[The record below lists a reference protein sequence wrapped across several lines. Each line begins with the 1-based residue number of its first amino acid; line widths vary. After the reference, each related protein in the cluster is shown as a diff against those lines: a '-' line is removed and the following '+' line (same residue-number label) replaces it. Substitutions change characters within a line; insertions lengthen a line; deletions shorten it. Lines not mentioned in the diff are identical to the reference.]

1 MLMILSPR
9 SVRFSTPPSAIALAR
24 EAGGNEALRAAH
36 EEGRRTG
43 YEEAA
48 QALNL
53 QILEQRTQI
62 ANLQE
67 NTLKAISCQF
77 GALVED
83 VRRALPTLAID
94 VARRVLAGTVLDAGQ
109 VKAVADEALAELA
122 PGTPGVKLRL
132 SVHDLRLV
140 EALAGEFGQRYPGL
154 ELVGDPDL
162 HSGDCLASSQFG
174 TIDARLA
181 AKLENIAQALL

>member
-1 MLMILSPR
+1 MA
-9 SVRFSTPPSAIALAR
+9 T
-24 EAGGNEALRAAH
+24 
-36 EEGRRTG
+36 
-43 YEEAA
+43 

-67 NTLKAISCQF
+67 NTLKAISSQF
-77 GALVED
+77 GSLIED
-83 VRRALPTLAID
+83 VRRALPSLAID
-94 VARRVLAGTVLDAGQ
+94 VARRALAGIVLDAGQ
-109 VKAVADEALAELA
+109 VKDIADEVLAELA
-122 PGTPGVKLRL
+122 PGTPGVKLSL
-132 SVHDLRLV
+132 SPQDLRLMV
-140 EALAGEFGQRYPGL
+140 ALAGEFGQRYPGL

-181 AKLENIAQALL
+181 GKLANIAHALL

>member
-1 MLMILSPR
+1 MPMILSPK
-9 SVRFSTPPSAIALAR
+9 SVRFSTPPSAITLVR
-24 EAGGNEALRAAH
+24 DAGGNEALRAAH
-36 EEGRRTG
+36 EDGRRTG
-43 YEEAA
+43 YEEAT

-77 GALVED
+77 GSLVED
-83 VRRALPTLAID
+83 VRRALPSLAID
-94 VARRVLAGTVLDAGQ
+94 VARRALAGVVLDVGQ
-109 VKAVADEALAELA
+109 VKAIADEALAELA

-132 SVHDLRLV
+132 SPQDLRMV

-181 AKLENIAQALL
+181 GKLENIAQALL

>member
-9 SVRFSTPPSAIALAR
+9 SVRFTKPPLAVTLVR
-24 EAGGNEALRAAH
+24 DTGEDQMLQAAQ

-67 NTLKAISCQF
+67 NTLKAISSQF
-77 GALVED
+77 GNLLEE
-83 VRRALPTLAID
+83 VRRALPSLAIE
-94 VARRVLAGTVLDAGQ
+94 VARRALAGIVLDAGQ
-109 VKAVADEALAELA
+109 VKLIADEALAELA
-122 PGTPGVKLRL
+122 QGTPGVVLKL
-132 SVHDLRLV
+132 SPHDLRLV
-140 EALAGEFGQRYPGL
+140 EDLAGEFGQRYPGL
-154 ELVGDPDL
+154 EMVGDPDL
-162 HSGDCLASSQFG
+162 HSGDCLASSRFG

-181 AKLENIAQALL
+181 GKLENIAHALL

>member
-1 MLMILSPR
+1 MILSPK
-9 SVRFSTPPSAIALAR
+9 SVRFTTPPSAVTLVRDADA
-24 EAGGNEALRAAH
+24 NESVRAAH
-36 EEGRRTG
+36 EDGRRTG
-43 YEEAA
+43 YEEAT

-67 NTLKAISCQF
+67 NTLKAISSQF
-77 GALVED
+77 GSLIDD
-83 VRRALPTLAID
+83 VRRELPALAVA
-94 VARRVLAGTVLDAGQ
+94 VARRALAGIVLDAGQ
-109 VKAVADEALAELA
+109 VKAIADEALAELA
-122 PGTPGVKLRL
+122 PGTPCVKLRL
-132 SVHDLRLV
+132 SPHDLRLV

-181 AKLENIAQALL
+181 GKLENIAQALL